1 MDEKLD
7 LKSMHKMLQSYRRLL
22 EKERQH
28 NLLVQFDSFMDKIG
42 VSDNED
48 SEKYFE
54 DFMSMLTVL
63 ENKELPRKIK

>member
-28 NLLVQFDSFMDKIG
+28 NLLVQFDTFMEQIG
-42 VSDNED
+42 VSDTD
-48 SEKYFE
+48 
-54 DFMSMLTVL
+54 DRD
-63 ENKELPRKIK
+63 RKSVV